1 LIYHKFVL
9 FIEFKYI
16 FLTMQLKLNPY
27 KSSRS
32 SFLTVIVKIIA
43 VCLVLVFALFLIDKV
58 NFPSPKNEIK
68 KDITNEIKK
77 LK

>member
-1 LIYHKFVL
+1 
-9 FIEFKYI
+9 
-16 FLTMQLKLNPY
+16 MQLKLNPY
-27 KSSRS
+27 NTSKSS
-32 SFLTVIVKIIA
+32 FKTVLIKLIA
-43 VCLVLVFALFLIDKV
+43 VCLLAVLALFLIDKV